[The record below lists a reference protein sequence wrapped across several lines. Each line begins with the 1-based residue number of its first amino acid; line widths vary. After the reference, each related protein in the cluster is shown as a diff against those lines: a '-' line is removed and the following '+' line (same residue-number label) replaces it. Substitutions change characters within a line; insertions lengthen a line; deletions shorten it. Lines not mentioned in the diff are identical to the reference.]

1 MWKFLEYQKGIH
13 INIKFKI
20 SVYNDKTSWQKDN
33 VFSKIKSGTIICI
46 HLKKKVC
53 SCGF

>member
-1 MWKFLEYQKGIH
+1 MWKNLEYQKSIH

-20 SVYNDKTSWQKDN
+20 SEYIMTSWQKDN

-46 HLKKKVC
+46 HLKK
-53 SCGF
+53 